1 MASIGTSLSLAGGSQ
16 VLPGR
21 MVTCAIGF
29 LALRG

>member
-1 MASIGTSLSLAGGSQ
+1 MVWIVTSPSLADGSP

-21 MVTCAIGF
+21 MVTCAIGC